1 MSVENRDTL
10 YKNQLLWEM
19 DSLFR
24 TLVYLKQENNFL
36 KNRLSE
42 VIKDISIAD
51 MQKIEEFQSRF
62 LNKDT
67 IISIIQHDI
76 SLQKKLLTTALKEK
90 GITDT
95 MQKKQTKL
103 RDETEFLEKKLIAL
117 RTSFNTYLADTYEM
131 IS

>member
-1 MSVENRDTL
+1 MSAENRVTL
-10 YKNQLLWEM
+10 FKNQLLWEI

-24 TLVYLKQENNFL
+24 TLVYLKQENIFL

-42 VIKDISIAD
+42 VIKDINIDD

-67 IISIIQHDI
+67 IMSIIQHDI
-76 SLQKKLLTTALKEK
+76 SLQKKLLTTASNEK

-95 MQKKQTKL
+95 ILKKQKKL
-103 RDETEFLEKKLIAL
+103 RDETELLEKKLIVL
-117 RTSFNTYLADTYEM
+117 RTSFNTYLADTYEI